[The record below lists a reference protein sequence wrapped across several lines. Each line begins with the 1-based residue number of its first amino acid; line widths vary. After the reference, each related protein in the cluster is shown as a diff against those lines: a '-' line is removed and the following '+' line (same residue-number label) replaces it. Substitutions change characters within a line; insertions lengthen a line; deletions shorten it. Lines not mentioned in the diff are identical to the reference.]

1 MKIVLQ
7 KGYFE
12 IVGADGEKVVCY
24 LPSLSEEQMDK
35 VASAFIRAMGKELYP
50 EKTLPGRSTRQAL
63 LDRLKEKNE

>member
-12 IVGADGEKVVCY
+12 ILGSEGEKVVCN
-24 LPSLSEEQMDK
+24 LPSLSEDQMDK
-35 VASAFIRAMGKELYP
+35 IATSLIRAIGKELYP
-50 EKTLPGRSTRQAL
+50 EKTLPGRASRQAL